1 MQNDEIVYWLNIF
14 SDSMFYQEHKVSW
27 TTVQTNE
34 IGKKVKENLSGVFC
48 KMCLIHKVFF
58 S

>member
-34 IGKKVKENLSGVFC
+34 IGKKVKENLSGVF
-48 KMCLIHKVFF
+48 LQNV
-58 S
+58 SNT